1 MEADNSFKP
10 TLLRDALIPQ
20 SGDHMRILHVLAIL
34 LFLAALCFY
43 VASSSTGAWLLGGI
57 GIVLE
62 IVAWVIALTSRN
74 PTTPG
79 SSVN

>member
-1 MEADNSFKP
+1 MEADNSFTP

-20 SGDHMRILHVLAIL
+20 SGDHTKILHVLAIL

-62 IVAWVIALTSRN
+62 IVAWVIALTSRK